1 MKITIFDDQLGLNK
15 QGFCYVENLFS
26 LEVYPVSHIIYSNQ
40 LQTFTQTP

>member
-15 QGFCYVENLFS
+15 QSFCYAENLFS
-26 LEVYPVSHIIYSNQ
+26 PDVNPVSHIIYSNQ